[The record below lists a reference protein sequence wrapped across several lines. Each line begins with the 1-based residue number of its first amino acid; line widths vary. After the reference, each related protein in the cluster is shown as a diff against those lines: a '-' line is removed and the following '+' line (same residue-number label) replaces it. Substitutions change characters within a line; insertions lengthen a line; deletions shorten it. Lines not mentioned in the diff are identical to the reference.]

1 MVKANELR
9 IGNILYSNLTERNF
23 ICNSEDIYNLSM
35 NYNANNANYVK
46 LTEEWLLKAGFEKSF
61 KNDYWYS
68 IRIGDKRLLISILGN
83 IEIEKWDRTMI
94 GFLSICE
101 YVHKL
106 QNLYFALVG
115 EELVFS
121 TEP

>member
-1 MVKANELR
+1 MEAKEFR
-9 IGNILYSNLTERNF
+9 IGNVLNHKRSGVITISA
-23 ICNSEDIYNLSM
+23 LSK
-35 NYNANNANYVK
+35 NTIWFENGFGAFEYAEPIP

-101 YVHKL
+101 YVHQL
-106 QNLYFALVG
+106 QNLYFALTG
-115 EELVFS
+115 EELQINL
-121 TEP
+121 